1 MQLGCWAFGL
11 MAFWVLG
18 FALLAVLVLLLFL
31 NKLSD
36 SHLILFANNIFRWP
50 TSGGATSGTRPV
62 CLSVCI

>member
-36 SHLILFANNIFRWP
+36 SHLILFANNIFR
-50 TSGGATSGTRPV
+50 V
-62 CLSVCI
+62 